1 MKRFKDMTD
10 MEKEDF
16 KALCILVGGGIA
28 STFIFYKIWMWFIA
42 KSVKN
47 VLKKQ
52 HGIYFVEV

>member
-1 MKRFKDMTD
+1 MKRYKDMTD

-28 STFIFYKIWMWFIA
+28 STVVSYKIWMWFIA

-52 HGIYFVEV
+52 HGIYVVEV